1 MFGFAHSAMATT
13 SVRKSIGLS
22 DLNYRRLYNVQSLL
36 LLLLLLIYGA
46 TIDSQYF
53 LADNKANKAIG
64 LMLATFGYLII
75 KLAFKQ
81 ISLKSFLGF
90 REEKQTELITT
101 GIYAR
106 VRHPLYTATL
116 LIVIGFV
123 VFSPSYTNAIHAVCV
138 TLYVFIGAYFE
149 EKKLLKT
156 YGSQYE
162 DYRKRTPFILPK
174 LFNK

>member
-22 DLNYRRLYNVQSLL
+22 DLNYRRMYNAQSLL
-36 LLLLLLIYGA
+36 FILLLLIYGA

-64 LMLATFGYLII
+64 LMLATFGYLLI
-75 KLAFKQ
+75 KLAFKE

-90 REEKQTELITT
+90 KPEQRAELITT

-106 VRHPLYTATL
+106 VRHPLYTATML
-116 LIVIGFV
+116 VVVGFV
-123 VFSPSYTNAIHAVCV
+123 VFSPSLTNAVHAVCA
-138 TLYVFIGAYFE
+138 TIYIFIGAYYE
-149 EKKLLKT
+149 EKKLTKLFGKR
-156 YGSQYE
+156 YE
-162 DYRKRTPFILPK
+162 KYKKETPFILPRV
-174 LFNK
+174 FNK